1 LLILDIGA
9 FASVEKIAHIKYYTA
24 MKTLFIDE
32 SGNLGTKD
40 RYFVLAMLTPQRPKR
55 IINFMRKFCG
65 KHNLPEIKASQLS
78 VPHKQEIFNK
88 LYSANDYVISYIVVD
103 KWHIDNKKLF
113 EDKNVLYNYLFSFLV
128 KKTIKS
134 TQEDLN
140 FLLDN
145 HSTKVKS
152 INSLADYIRLK
163 AYTQFGCQHDVRLAY
178 TDSKNSKIVQAAD
191 VIANAIWARYNYNT
205 SHFYNMLT
213 ISESIRFPQARFG
226 QKPAIHTL
234 KTSS

>member
-1 LLILDIGA
+1 
-9 FASVEKIAHIKYYTA
+9 
-24 MKTLFIDE
+24 MKSLFVDE

-40 RYFVLAMLTPQRPKR
+40 RYFVLAMLAPQRSKR
-55 IINFMRKFCG
+55 IINFMRKFCAR
-65 KHNLPEIKASQLS
+65 HNLTEIKASKLS
-78 VPHKQEIFNK
+78 VPRKQEIFNK
-88 LYSANDYVISYIVVD
+88 LCSANDYVISYIVVD

-134 TQEDLN
+134 TQVDLN

-152 INSLADYIRLK
+152 INSLADYIKLK
-163 AYTQFGCQHDVRLAY
+163 AYTQFGCQHNIDLAY

-191 VIANAIWARYNYNT
+191 VIANAIWAHYNYGS

-213 ISESIRFPQARFG
+213 ISESIQFPQSKFG
-226 QKPAIHTL
+226 QNPTIPTP
-234 KTSS
+234 SSSP

>member
-1 LLILDIGA
+1 
-9 FASVEKIAHIKYYTA
+9 
-24 MKTLFIDE
+24 MKTLFVDE

-40 RYFVLAMLTPQRPKR
+40 RYFVLAMFAPQRPKR
-55 IINFMRKFCG
+55 IINFMRKFCAR
-65 KHNLPEIKASQLS
+65 HNLPEIKASKLS
-78 VPHKQEIFNK
+78 VPLKQEIFNK
-88 LYSANDYVISYIVVD
+88 LCSANDYVISYIVVD

-128 KKTIKS
+128 KKTIRS
-134 TQEDLN
+134 AQEDLN

-152 INSLADYIRLK
+152 INSLADYIKLK
-163 AYTQFGCQHDVRLAY
+163 ACTQFDCQYNIDLAY

-191 VIANAIWARYNYNT
+191 VIANAIWAHYNYGS

-213 ISESIRFPQARFG
+213 ISESIHFPQSKFG
-226 QKPAIHTL
+226 QNATIPIL
-234 KTSS
+234 PSSP

>member
-1 LLILDIGA
+1 
-9 FASVEKIAHIKYYTA
+9 
-24 MKTLFIDE
+24 MKSLFVDE
-32 SGNLGTKD
+32 SGTLGIKD
-40 RYFVLAMLTPQRPKR
+40 RYFVLAMLSLQRPKR
-55 IINFMRKFCG
+55 IINFMRSFCA

-78 VPHKQEIFNK
+78 VPRKQEIFNK
-88 LYSANDYVISYIVVD
+88 LCSANDYTVSYIVVD

-113 EDKNVLYNYLFSFLV
+113 EDKNILYNYLFSFLV

-163 AYTQFGCQHDVRLAY
+163 AYTQFDCHHNVYLAY
-178 TDSKNSKIVQAAD
+178 TDSKNSKIVQTVD
-191 VIANAIWARYNYNT
+191 IIANAIWAHYNYKT

-213 ISESIRFPQARFG
+213 ISESIHFPQAKFG
-226 QKPAIHTL
+226 TK
-234 KTSS
+234 